1 MFYLPLH
8 AARLSFFYNGNGS
21 KKGVRRR
28 AASRKHQK
36 GIWKKTIVKGISF
49 SLQKGESFGLLG
61 PNGAGKSTTISM
73 ISGLVPHDSGN
84 ITVGGYV
91 IGKETAKAKQKIGIV
106 PQEIAL
112 YPTLTAH
119 ENLMFWGKM
128 YGLTHGEAKKRSA
141 EVLEYVGLTERAK
154 DKIETFSGGMK
165 RRINIGAALMHK
177 PELLIMDEPTVGID
191 PQSRNHI
198 LETVKQLNETGMT
211 VIYTSH
217 YMEEVEFLCDRIG
230 IIDQGEMI
238 AIGTKTDLCSRL
250 GGDTIIQLTV
260 SGINEAF
267 LVAIRSLAHVN
278 DITVHELELK
288 IDISAAH
295 HEKVVTSLLAKAAA
309 HHINLLSLQVQEPN
323 LERLFLNLTGRTL
336 RD

>member
-1 MFYLPLH
+1 MLQVE
-8 AARLSFFYNGNGS
+8 NI
-21 KKGVRRR
+21 KKAYG
-28 AASRKHQK
+28 
-36 GIWKKTIVKGISF
+36 KKTIVKGISF
-49 SLQKGESFGLLG
+49 SLKKGESFGLLG
-61 PNGAGKSTTISM
+61 PNGAGKSTTISL
-73 ISGLVPHDSGN
+73 ISGLVPLDGGE
-84 ITVGGYV
+84 ITVGGYA
-91 IGKETAKAKQKIGIV
+91 IGKDTNKAKQKIGIV

-112 YPTLTAH
+112 YPTLAAQ
-119 ENLMFWGKM
+119 ENLVFWGKM

-154 DKIETFSGGMK
+154 EKIETFSGGMK

-217 YMEEVEFLCDRIG
+217 YMEEVEYLCDRIG

-238 AIGTKTDLCSRL
+238 AIGTKNDLCSRL
-250 GGDTIIQLTV
+250 GGDTIIQMTV
-260 SGINEAF
+260 SGADEGF
-267 LVAIRSLAHVN
+267 LSAVRSLAYVN
-278 DITVHELELK
+278 DVTVSESELK
-288 IDISAAH
+288 IEVAAAH
-295 HEKVVTSLLAKAAA
+295 HEKVVTSLLTEAAA
-309 HHINLLSLQVQEPN
+309 HQTNLLSLQVQEPN

>member
-1 MFYLPLH
+1 MLQ
-8 AARLSFFYNGNGS
+8 AENI
-21 KKGVRRR
+21 KKAYG
-28 AASRKHQK
+28 
-36 GIWKKTIVKGISF
+36 KKTIVKGISF
-49 SLQKGESFGLLG
+49 SLKKGESFGLLG

-128 YGLTHGEAKKRSA
+128 YGLTHGEAKKRAA

-191 PQSRNHI
+191 PQS
-198 LETVKQLNETGMT
+198 
-211 VIYTSH
+211 
-217 YMEEVEFLCDRIG
+217 DR
-230 IIDQGEMI
+230 
-238 AIGTKTDLCSRL
+238 KS
-250 GGDTIIQLTV
+250 
-260 SGINEAF
+260 
-267 LVAIRSLAHVN
+267 
-278 DITVHELELK
+278 
-288 IDISAAH
+288 
-295 HEKVVTSLLAKAAA
+295 VV
-309 HHINLLSLQVQEPN
+309 
-323 LERLFLNLTGRTL
+323 
-336 RD
+336 

>member
-1 MFYLPLH
+1 MLQ
-8 AARLSFFYNGNGS
+8 AENI
-21 KKGVRRR
+21 KK
-28 AASRKHQK
+28 AYE
-36 GIWKKTIVKGISF
+36 KKTIVKGISF
-49 SLQKGESFGLLG
+49 SLKKGESFGLLG
-61 PNGAGKSTTISM
+61 PNGAGKSTTISL
-73 ISGLVPHDSGN
+73 ISGLVPLDGGE
-84 ITVGGYV
+84 ITVGGYA
-91 IGKETAKAKQKIGIV
+91 IGKDTNKAKQKIGIV

-112 YPTLTAH
+112 YPTLAAQ
-119 ENLMFWGKM
+119 ENLVFWGKM

-217 YMEEVEFLCDRIG
+217 YMEEVEYLCDRIG

-238 AIGTKTDLCSRL
+238 AIGTKNDLCSRL
-250 GGDTIIQLTV
+250 GGDTIIQMTV
-260 SGINEAF
+260 SEADEGF
-267 LVAIRSLAHVN
+267 LSDVRSLAYVN
-278 DITVHELELK
+278 DVTVSESELK
-288 IDISAAH
+288 IEVAAAH
-295 HEKVVTSLLAKAAA
+295 HEKVVTSLLTEAAA
-309 HHINLLSLQVQEPN
+309 HQTNLLSLQVQEPN

>member
-1 MFYLPLH
+1 MLQ
-8 AARLSFFYNGNGS
+8 AENI
-21 KKGVRRR
+21 KKAYG
-28 AASRKHQK
+28 
-36 GIWKKTIVKGISF
+36 KKTIVKGISF
-49 SLQKGESFGLLG
+49 SLKKGESFGLLG

-73 ISGLVPHDSGN
+73 ISGLVPLDGGE

-91 IGKETAKAKQKIGIV
+91 IGKDTNKAKQKIGIV

-112 YPTLTAH
+112 YPTLTAQ
-119 ENLMFWGKM
+119 ENLVFWGKM

-217 YMEEVEFLCDRIG
+217 YMEEVEYLCDRIG

-238 AIGTKTDLCSRL
+238 AIGTKNDLCSRL
-250 GGDTIIQLTV
+250 GGDTIIQMTV
-260 SGINEAF
+260 SGADADEGF
-267 LVAIRSLAHVN
+267 LSAVRSLSHVN
-278 DITVHELELK
+278 DVTVNESELK
-288 IDISAAH
+288 IEVAAAH
-295 HEKVVTSLLAKAAA
+295 HEKVVTSLLTEAAA
-309 HHINLLSLQVQEPN
+309 HQMNLLSLQVQEPN

>member
-1 MFYLPLH
+1 MLQ
-8 AARLSFFYNGNGS
+8 AENI
-21 KKGVRRR
+21 KKAYG
-28 AASRKHQK
+28 
-36 GIWKKTIVKGISF
+36 KKTIVKGISF
-49 SLQKGESFGLLG
+49 SLKKGESFGLLG

-73 ISGLVPHDSGN
+73 ISGLVPLDGGE

-91 IGKETAKAKQKIGIV
+91 IGKDTNKAKQKIGIV

-112 YPTLTAH
+112 YPTLTAQ
-119 ENLMFWGKM
+119 ENLVFWGKM

-141 EVLEYVGLTERAK
+141 EVFEYVGLTERAK
-154 DKIETFSGGMK
+154 EKIETFSGGMK

-217 YMEEVEFLCDRIG
+217 YMEEVEYLCDRIG

-250 GGDTIIQLTV
+250 GGDTIIQMTV
-260 SGINEAF
+260 SRTGEGF
-267 LVAIRSLAHVN
+267 LSAVRSLAHVN
-278 DITVHELELK
+278 DVTVSESELK
-288 IDISAAH
+288 IEVAAAH
-295 HEKVVTSLLAKAAA
+295 HEKVVTSLLTEAAA
-309 HHINLLSLQVQEPN
+309 HQTNLLSLQVQEPN